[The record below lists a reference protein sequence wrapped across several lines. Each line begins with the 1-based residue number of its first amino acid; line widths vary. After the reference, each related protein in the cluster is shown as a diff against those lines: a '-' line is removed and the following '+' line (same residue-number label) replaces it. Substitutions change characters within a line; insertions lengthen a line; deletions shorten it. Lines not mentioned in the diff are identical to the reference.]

1 MLREIRQHRFIA
13 DHRMLAVTKCWICW
27 DLEFSPY
34 GKSSIIAVMIITDPQ
49 CKMKL
54 HLMQKHEFAAGF
66 QLADLPSILSV
77 TPQAPTE
84 L

>member
-1 MLREIRQHRFIA
+1 
-13 DHRMLAVTKCWICW
+13 
-27 DLEFSPY
+27 
-34 GKSSIIAVMIITDPQ
+34 MIITDPQ

-54 HLMQKHEFAAGF
+54 HLMQKHEFAASF
-66 QLADLPSILSV
+66 QLADLPILSV